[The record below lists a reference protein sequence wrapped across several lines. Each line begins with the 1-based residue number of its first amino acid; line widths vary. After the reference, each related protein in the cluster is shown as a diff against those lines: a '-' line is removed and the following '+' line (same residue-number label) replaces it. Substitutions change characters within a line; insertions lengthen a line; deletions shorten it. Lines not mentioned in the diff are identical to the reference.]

1 MLASMPNRPARSP
14 PNPYKLPAPP
24 SVSERGDGSSYEDAD
39 GLKASSQ
46 SPDKIESVT
55 EKSNKKLNSQIVGRR
70 TDLRGAGEERK
81 VRTGRW
87 SKQECRLFEEALKK
101 FGKHWKKVEAYVG
114 TRSGTQV
121 RSHAQKYFLKS
132 KGETLSEPHDSS
144 IAPTTSA
151 GPTHEKP
158 ETDMRAGER
167 EEVSGEDKAA
177 SSGLGM
183 LKEGIPQSNFTIV
196 AKDIIPPTSIVEPV
210 LVECKYLMSY
220 MRQFG
225 FNTMEEIY
233 AKYYKLSDWVE
244 SISALRER
252 RNREVDGFQSVIKE
266 DY

>member
-1 MLASMPNRPARSP
+1 MLASIPNRPTHSP
-14 PNPYKLPAPP
+14 PNPCKLPIPP
-24 SVSERGDGSSYEDAD
+24 SASEEGGESCFEDAK
-39 GLKASSQ
+39 GLKTSSR
-46 SPDKIESVT
+46 SLSKIESVT
-55 EKSNKKLNSQIVGRR
+55 EKASKNPNSQIVGREA
-70 TDLRGAGEERK
+70 DLKEVGDEKRL
-81 VRTGRW
+81 RTGRW

-101 FGKHWKKVEAYVG
+101 FGKHWKKVEAYIG

-167 EEVSGEDKAA
+167 EEVSGKEKAA
-177 SSGLGM
+177 SFGLSV
-183 LKEGIPQSNFTIV
+183 LQESVPQSSFTIV
-196 AKDIIPPTSIVEPV
+196 TKDTIPPTNIVEPV
-210 LVECKYLMSY
+210 LVECKYLMNY

-233 AKYYKLSDWVE
+233 ARYYKLSDWVE

-252 RNREVDGFQSVIKE
+252 RNKEVDVFNL
-266 DY
+266 